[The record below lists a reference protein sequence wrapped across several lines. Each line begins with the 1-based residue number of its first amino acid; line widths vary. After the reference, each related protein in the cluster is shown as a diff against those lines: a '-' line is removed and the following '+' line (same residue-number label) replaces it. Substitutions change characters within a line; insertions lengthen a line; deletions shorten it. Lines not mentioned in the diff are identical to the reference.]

1 MLQNVLLLDL
11 PWKLSVCQGNS
22 SKTGMQKTKE
32 TQKEKNQEKIIMLN
46 IPLSLTVGAL
56 IILV

>member
-11 PWKLSVCQGNS
+11 PWKLGVCQGNS